1 MCFEVVFSSLEAWF
15 MQGSTFRRIH
25 DASRRQG
32 RVGKR
37 HVLIKQVMQVAVRAA
52 NERRRFE
59 PTCMIVNSIHLR
71 GLYD

>member
-1 MCFEVVFSSLEAWF
+1 MIVVKVFQSCVFERYRVFLRRRSSCLGAL
-15 MQGSTFRRIH
+15 Q
-25 DASRRQG
+25 
-32 RVGKR
+32 
-37 HVLIKQVMQVAVRAA
+37 HVLIKQVMQVAVRAP